1 MKIIF
6 LDQIPSTNNYATEQ
20 LRSEDIAEGTIF
32 LTFRQTKGRGQGRNV
47 WESEDYKNLTFS
59 LVLKPGFLPASSQFL
74 ISQVVATGI
83 LAALDLLIDEVM
95 IKWPNDILVG
105 TRKLGG
111 ILIENSIIGSNLDW
125 TVVGVG
131 LNVNQEHF
139 NRFQPEAVSL
149 KQILGKDVDSEA
161 LLNSIFDGV
170 MARYEML
177 KQGMIENIN
186 ESYYKRLF
194 RMGEWWTY
202 RKDGTE
208 FEGKIVGTDEFGRL
222 RLEERNGKVTLW
234 PFKGIE
240 MVWR

>member
-6 LDQIPSTNNYATEQ
+6 LDQIHSTNNYATEQ

-32 LTFRQTKGRGQGRNV
+32 LTFRQTKGRGQGLNV
-47 WESEDYKNLTFS
+47 WESEEYKNLTFS

-83 LAALDLLIDEVM
+83 VAVLDQIIEGVM

-111 ILIENSIIGSNLDW
+111 ILIENSIIGYNLEW

-139 NRFQPEAVSL
+139 NKFQPEAISL
-149 KQILGKDVDSEA
+149 KLITGKDVDSEA
-161 LLNSIFDGV
+161 LMNSIFDGI
-170 MARYEML
+170 MSRYEML
-177 KQGMIENIN
+177 KQGMIDDII
-186 ESYYKRLF
+186 ESYYTRLF
-194 RMGEWWTY
+194 RMGEWWKY

-208 FEGKIVGTDEFGRL
+208 FEAKIVGTDEFGRL
-222 RLEERNGKVTLW
+222 RLEERNGRVTPW

-240 MVWR
+240 MVW